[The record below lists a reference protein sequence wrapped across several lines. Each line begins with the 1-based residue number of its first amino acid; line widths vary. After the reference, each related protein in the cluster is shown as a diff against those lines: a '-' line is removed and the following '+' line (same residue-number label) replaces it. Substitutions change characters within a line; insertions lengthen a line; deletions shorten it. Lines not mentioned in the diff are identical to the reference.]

1 MLYVIPT
8 PVGAVM
14 VITPEFIAHE
24 GWVVT
29 LAVGAAGIA
38 LTVTDGVATELHP
51 VEVFV
56 KIKVAVPP
64 ETPVTTPAFVT
75 VATALLLL
83 AQVPPVVGESVVV
96 EPTHIEFDPVMLT
109 AGKLLFRI

>member
-1 MLYVIPT
+1 MPA

-14 VITPEFIAHE
+14 VIMPELTAQE

-51 VEVFV
+51 LVEFV
-56 KIKVAVPP
+56 KIKVADPA
-64 ETPVTTPAFVT
+64 EIPVTTPALET

-83 AQVPPVVGESVVV
+83 AQVPPVVGDSVVV
-96 EPTHIEFDPVMLT
+96 APIHIEFEPVMLT
-109 AGKLLFRI
+109 AGSE

>member
-1 MLYVIPT
+1 MIPT

-14 VITPEFIAHE
+14 VITPEFTAHE

-51 VEVFV
+51 LVVFV
-56 KIKVAVPP
+56 KINVAVPD
-64 ETPVTTPAFVT
+64 EIPVTRPALET

-83 AQVPPVVGESVVV
+83 AQVPPVDGESVVV
-96 EPTHIEFDPVMLT
+96 EPSHIEFDPVMLT
-109 AGKLLFRI
+109 TGSV